1 VQKKNK
7 QNEHKDNSY
16 PVALLAN
23 SALQKHVGKT
33 PIEKTHLTPLT
44 ERRTLKDN
52 TFCHYLHDYG

>member
-23 SALQKHVGKT
+23 SALPVGM
-33 PIEKTHLTPLT
+33 
-44 ERRTLKDN
+44 RA
-52 TFCHYLHDYG
+52 